1 MGQMGTWDWKGKGDC
16 SRHRGWEG
24 TVGEE
29 GDLGTWGTGEDM
41 GDRSWHWG
49 QEGTCGIGGD
59 MGGLRGNWG
68 HKGMWR
74 TRGGIVDLGDMR
86 EHGG

>member
-1 MGQMGTWDWKGKGDC
+1 
-16 SRHRGWEG
+16 
-24 TVGEE
+24 
-29 GDLGTWGTGEDM
+29 
-41 GDRSWHWG
+41 
-49 QEGTCGIGGD
+49 

-68 HKGMWR
+68 HKGMRR